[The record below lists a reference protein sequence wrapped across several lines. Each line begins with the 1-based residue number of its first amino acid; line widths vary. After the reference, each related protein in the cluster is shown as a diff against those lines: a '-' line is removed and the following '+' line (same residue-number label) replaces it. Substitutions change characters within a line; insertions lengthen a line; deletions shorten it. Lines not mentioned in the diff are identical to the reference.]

1 MQNTKGGYE
10 KECLILVLLKHF
22 LASTILSVTKGQ
34 EKSSGSAVCLEFFW
48 QDGVDWTL

>member
-1 MQNTKGGYE
+1 MQNSKGGYE
-10 KECLILVLLKHF
+10 KECLISVLLKHF

-48 QDGVDWTL
+48 QDGVD

>member
-1 MQNTKGGYE
+1 MQTTKGGYE
-10 KECLILVLLKHF
+10 KECLIWVLLKHF
-22 LASTILSVTKGQ
+22 LASTTLRITKGQ